1 MPLGLTLAISDG
13 IVSATDHE
21 VEGYTFPCVINTADI
36 SHGSSGGVLMNVY
49 GRVVG
54 VTTGAYSA
62 GNNLYISVPLIPILS
77 ADWTAEGVTLAE
89 VAEEARGSR

>member
-1 MPLGLTLAISDG
+1 M
-13 IVSATDHE
+13 
-21 VEGYTFPCVINTADI
+21 
-36 SHGSSGGVLMNVY
+36 
-49 GRVVG
+49 G